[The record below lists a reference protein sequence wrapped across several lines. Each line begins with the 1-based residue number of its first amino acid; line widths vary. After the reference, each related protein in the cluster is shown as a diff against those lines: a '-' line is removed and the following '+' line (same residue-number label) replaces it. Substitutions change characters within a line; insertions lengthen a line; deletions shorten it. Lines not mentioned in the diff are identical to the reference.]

1 MVVPPAMLELT
12 PLVIAAPPAPT
23 VIVMAEPTVTAKP
36 VAVRRPPAPP
46 PPEPEPLP
54 EPPPPATTR
63 YSTVVGAPDKG
74 LNVADKYPPNK
85 LLIV

>member
-1 MVVPPAMLELT
+1 MVMVKAVPVA
-12 PLVIAAPPAPT
+12 
-23 VIVMAEPTVTAKP
+23 TAKD
-36 VAVRRPPAPP
+36 AADNKPPAPP
-46 PPEPEPLP
+46 PPAEKKLLLAPPP
-54 EPPPPATTR
+54 PPPPATTR